1 MTLPT
6 VEGYDIRITQIVVT
20 PKGQPTYSE
29 MATTI
34 EIDDEALGEFVTLK
48 QNVRNST
55 KLQISIEPNE
65 LNALQ
70 QSIEFMVRQCR
81 SET

>member
-6 VEGYDIRITQIVVT
+6 VEGYDIRITQIVVV
-20 PKGQPTYSE
+20 PTGKTTYDD
-29 MATTI
+29 MATFI
-34 EIDDEALGEFVTLK
+34 EIDNECGGEFVTLK

-55 KLQISIEPNE
+55 KLQISIDPNE
-65 LNALQ
+65 WNALQ